1 MICQPLAVRISVSDR
16 RTLNPELWFEDF
28 SAHASTMSGDLRYG
42 DRFATFAAAGFTMVE
57 TWWPFPRPDPTVV
70 EVDKFLVL
78 LRENNLS
85 LTGLNIYEGNLAAG
99 DRGIASRPE
108 FAGALEGSL
117 AAAARIGAET
127 GCRNFNLL
135 YGNRDPG
142 IDQEEQDRQARESFG
157 MAVEV
162 LASCDGMV
170 LSEPLSAA
178 ANPDYP
184 LRSPQ
189 DALELLESLGE
200 RTRTHAGLLLDAY
213 HLASDA
219 LQKENPDTA
228 NAGQTVVQV
237 AEQYAGRAAHIQIA
251 DCPGRGIPG
260 SGSLDLGRLL
270 RTARDAG
277 YSGGFGCEFLC
288 DASQTVGIR
297 DVLAALLHSPPAP

>member
-1 MICQPLAVRISVSDR
+1 
-16 RTLNPELWFEDF
+16 
-28 SAHASTMSGDLRYG
+28 MSGDLPYG

-57 TWWPFPRPDPTVV
+57 TWWPFPRPDPTIT
-70 EVDKFLVL
+70 EVDKFLSL

-85 LTGLNIYEGNLAAG
+85 LMGLNIYEGNLAAG

-108 FAGALEGSL
+108 FAEALEGSL
-117 AAAARIGAET
+117 AVAARIGAET

-142 IDQEEQDRQARESFG
+142 TGREEQDGQARESFNV
-157 MAVEV
+157 AVEV
-162 LASCDGMV
+162 LAPCGGMV
-170 LSEPLSAA
+170 LLEPLSAA

-184 LRSPQ
+184 LRTPQ
-189 DALELLESLGE
+189 DALDLLESLGE
-200 RTRTHAGLLLDAY
+200 RTRAHTGLLLDAY

-219 LQKENPDTA
+219 LQSGKTDTA
-228 NAGQTVVQV
+228 DEGQTGVQV
-237 AEQYAGRAAHIQIA
+237 AEQYAGQAAHIQIA

-277 YSGGFGCEFLC
+277 YSGEFGCELLC

-297 DVLAALLHSPPAP
+297 DVLAALLHLPPAP